1 MQKIWKVKKA
11 DIALQKKLNSGSG
24 ISSFLAQLLI
34 NRGIITLPAVE
45 EFLHCGISLLHR
57 AELLPDID
65 KAQVRIQKALRK
77 QEKVLLFSDY
87 DADGLTSLAVLKI
100 AFERMGLKHEHYIPH
115 RLKEGYGLSGHAVK
129 YAHSHDFSLV
139 ITLDCGIANFKEID
153 ELNKLDIDTIVIDH
167 HSLLCDTLPP
177 ASAVINP
184 KRKDSR
190 YPYADLAGVGLSYKV
205 AGYLLGDPLLE
216 EGLDIVCLGIIADMV
231 PLNGE
236 NRIIVKE
243 GLKRLNTTQRPGLR
257 ALIEVSGLKNK
268 AINTDY
274 ISYILAPRI
283 NACGRLGSCEPALA
297 LLLCNSEPEA
307 VPLAKELHSKNQERQ
322 RIEGRIMDEALNR
335 LESEMDFAKER
346 VIVLHQENWH
356 RGVLGIVAAKLTDRF
371 HRPAIIIS
379 VIDGMGKG
387 SGRSIEGFHLFEAL
401 FEAREYLQ
409 GFGGHQ
415 RACGL
420 SVSQANIEHFRKE
433 INRIALQR
441 IHPEDLLPCLHID
454 MDLELSDLSIEL
466 LRQISLLEPFG
477 QANPQPLF
485 LSSNLKVQS
494 RPVIM
499 GRDTLKFWVSDG
511 KVTYPALGFRKAC
524 YFDLIN
530 SAQAVN
536 LAYRLSLDN
545 WNGNNQLQLEI
556 EDVRPS

>member
-1 MQKIWKVKKA
+1 MQKIWKVKKP
-11 DIALQKKLNSGSG
+11 DIALQRNLSSGLG
-24 ISSFLAQLLI
+24 ISSSLAQLLI
-34 NRGIITLPAVE
+34 NRGIITLSAAE
-45 EFLHCGISLLHR
+45 EFLHCGISSLHR

-65 KAQVRIQKALRK
+65 KARARIQKALRK
-77 QEKVLLFSDY
+77 GEKVLLFSDY
-87 DADGLTSLAVLKI
+87 DADGLTSLAVFKA
-100 AFERMGLKHEHYIPH
+100 AFRNLGLTHQHYIPH
-115 RLKEGYGLSGHAVK
+115 RLKEGYGLSEQAVK
-129 YAHSHDFSLV
+129 YAQSNDFSLV
-139 ITLDCGIANFKEID
+139 ITLDCGISNFKEID
-153 ELNKLDIDTIVIDH
+153 ELKKLDIDTIVIDH
-167 HSLLCDTLPP
+167 HSLLCDSLPP
-177 ASAVINP
+177 ACAVINP
-184 KRKDSR
+184 KRRDSR

-216 EGLDIVCLGIIADMV
+216 EELDIVCLGTIADMV
-231 PLNGE
+231 PLSGE

-243 GLKRLNTTQRPGLR
+243 GLKRLNITRRPGLR
-257 ALIEVSGLKNK
+257 ALIEVSGIKNK
-268 AINTDY
+268 AINTEY
-274 ISYILAPRI
+274 VSYILAPRI
-283 NACGRLGSCEPALA
+283 NACGRLGSCEAALA
-297 LLLCNSEPEA
+297 LLLCDSEPKA
-307 VPLAKELHSKNQERQ
+307 ALLAKELHSRNQERQ

-346 VIVLHQENWH
+346 VIILHQENWH
-356 RGVLGIVAAKLTDRF
+356 RGILGIVAAKLTERF

-401 FEAREYLQ
+401 FEARGYLE

-420 SVSQANIEHFRKE
+420 SISQDKIEYFRKD
-433 INRIALQR
+433 INRIALQKL
-441 IHPEDLLPCLHID
+441 HPEDLLPSLHID
-454 MDLELSDLSIEL
+454 MDVELSDLSAEL
-466 LRQISLLEPFG
+466 LRQLNLLEPFG

-485 LSSNLKVQS
+485 SSSNLKVKS
-494 RPVIM
+494 KPAVM

-511 KVTYPALGFRKAC
+511 KVTYPALGFRMAS